1 MQIYRQ
7 GSNSLP
13 HERAVDVPE
22 MRWLG
27 VRTDD
32 VLADLQD
39 DAAVLRLTQRDRGK
53 AISMLERADE
63 ENGCRADEQCRVEL
77 QRMLMLNIK
86 AEIQILEDRRGGLEG
101 WLDEKIRKQLN
112 KSVDL

>member
-7 GSNSLP
+7 SSHSLP

-22 MRWLG
+22 MQWLG
-27 VRTDD
+27 VRTED

-53 AISMLERADE
+53 AISMLERAGGE
-63 ENGCRADEQCRVEL
+63 TGCRVDEQCRIEL
-77 QRMLMLNIK
+77 QRMLILNIK

-112 KSVDL
+112 QSICV